1 MGVKL
6 STNMVNKLEEFDDL
20 LAKEDVWDLTENL
33 LQASGQI
40 MQVCEVNDSDS
51 VNFLH
56 FATSNNRKL

>member
-20 LAKEDVWDLTENL
+20 LAKEDVWYLTENL